1 MTEGRDRSKMQ
12 LALFRLSHTQG
23 QIELTAETYALL
35 KIGLSEAMSQLKK
48 GKQSNRKGKE
58 PWNKGKIGVSPET
71 SKRISD
77 AKRGEKHQ
85 YFGKRLSEDI
95 RLKMSLAKRGKSPSN
110 KTELTDAKIADIKRM
125 RKSMTLQQLSDAT
138 GVSVSVI
145 RRVLRD

>member
-1 MTEGRDRSKMQ
+1 MQ
-12 LALFRLSHTQG
+12 LALFRLSHNEQ

-35 KIGLSEAMSQLKK
+35 KVGLSEAMSQLKK

-85 YFGKRLSEDI
+85 YFGKKLSEDI
-95 RLKMSLAKRGKSPSN
+95 CLKMSLAKKGKPPSN
-110 KTELTDAKIADIKRM
+110 KTELTNAQIADIKRL
-125 RKSMTLQQLSDAT
+125 RESMTLQQLSEVT

-145 RRVLRD
+145 RRVLKD